1 LRREWEKRYEGTIT
15 PNLAGKR
22 ILFAYNSCVDKILHV
37 RDTSWIVPRQPMPSR
52 LDSMSDV
59 SAALHFC
66 MTNGVGHELIFQDM
80 ALRRHLEGFRFDEVR
95 LGGQAS
101 IMAFMADICGAIPIL
116 YPGNVSGEMSELLP
130 ESTLVPQDGSL
141 VSARGM
147 RTHESMPHYVF
158 EFERGLKVGGTRVMR
173 DNRFI
178 ASIVPPDLEFD
189 EGFVDM
195 LPVLAREA
203 QCSVISGFH
212 LIAPRYRNATY
223 RDHVEGIASHMR
235 ILKGD
240 TKNKIHCEMAS
251 IGIEGLQYFRDMIL
265 PLASSIGANEREL
278 AFLAECMGKKIGT
291 GIVDLYEGMVFLQER
306 FRVKRIHVHN
316 LGYYLCLTEH
326 PERER
331 AKLLFSSLAAA
342 AKARLG
348 EIRHISDI
356 EQSREVPISEKG
368 LGELKI
374 LARHL
379 GSREILREGIY
390 ENLVCIPTKVVEH
403 PRSTVGLGDTISS
416 AFFF

>member
-1 LRREWEKRYEGTIT
+1 LRGEWEKRYEGTIA

-37 RDTSWIVPRQPMPSR
+37 RDTSWIVPRQSMPSR
-52 LDSMSDV
+52 LESMSDV

-66 MTNGVGHELIFQDM
+66 MTRGVGHELIFQDM
-80 ALRRHLEGFRFDEVR
+80 ALREEMEKLRFDEVR

-101 IMAFMADICGAIPIL
+101 IMALMADVCGAIPIL
-116 YPGNVSGEMSELLP
+116 YPGNISGDMSRLLP
-130 ESTLVPQDGSL
+130 ESTLVPQDDSL
-141 VSARGM
+141 VSVRGM
-147 RTHESMPHYVF
+147 RAHESMPHYIF
-158 EFERGLKVGGTRVMR
+158 EFERGLKVGGTRVVR

-178 ASIVPPDLEFD
+178 ASMVPPDLEFD

-195 LPVLAREA
+195 LPVLAREV

-212 LIAPRYRNATY
+212 LIAPRYRNATH
-223 RDHVEGIASHMR
+223 RNHVEEIASHMR
-235 ILKGD
+235 ILKDD

-251 IGIEGLQYFRDMIL
+251 MGDEGLRYFGDMIL

-306 FRVKRIHVHN
+306 CRVKRIHVHN

-356 EQSREVPISEKG
+356 EQSRGIPVSEKG
-368 LGELKI
+368 LEEMKI

-379 GSREILREGIY
+379 GSKEILREGIY
-390 ENLVCIPTKVVEH
+390 ENLVCIPTKVVKH